1 MSIKDLFHPYK
12 KSGLGYQSRSKR
24 HAFFMQLINKVPK
37 PIKLLDLG
45 GTQNYWESM
54 GLTET
59 NEIRISLVN
68 LQSEKT
74 TYSNF
79 ISLVGDATDLSEIS
93 DKSFDV
99 VFSNS
104 VIEHVGDFGAQS
116 RMAREVARIGK
127 RYFIQTPNYW
137 FPMEPHFLVPGFQ
150 WFPIALRIWFIRH
163 FNLGW
168 HQRTKDFKR
177 ARDLIN
183 HTRLL
188 TKREFRSLFPKA
200 KLYEEKIFG
209 LTKSFIMYDGW
220 D

>member
-1 MSIKDLFHPYK
+1 
-12 KSGLGYQSRSKR
+12 
-24 HAFFMQLINKVPK
+24 MQLINKVPK